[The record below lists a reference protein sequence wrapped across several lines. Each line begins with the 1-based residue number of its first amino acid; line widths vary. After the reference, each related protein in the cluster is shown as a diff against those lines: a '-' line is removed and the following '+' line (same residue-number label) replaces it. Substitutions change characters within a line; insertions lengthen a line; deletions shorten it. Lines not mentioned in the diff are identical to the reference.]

1 MENLGLFKGSP
12 ESTMTPEQQSALFR
26 ANQKNRKLTRVP
38 GDQFGPILNA
48 PNRSKTTSAEA
59 LAQTLRIHGNSPS
72 KPFSSSIGRRRTAG

>member
-12 ESTMTPEQQSALFR
+12 EQTLSKEQALALFR

-38 GDQFGPILNA
+38 GDQFRPILNA
-48 PNRSKTTSAEA
+48 PTRSKTTSAEA

-72 KPFSSSIGRRRTAG
+72 KPFSSSIGRRKTAG